1 MAGIKIRKDWEVLE
15 SYFAFEE
22 LSGDP
27 ATPES
32 GVVRIYA
39 KDKAGASA
47 LYLIDDAG
55 SVREIAPASTV
66 TGTGTAN
73 RLAYWTSSSV
83 IAANAALT
91 ATHILFADSNG
102 LPVGDSGLIW
112 NNTDKYLNTPL
123 KFAVATGQPY
133 TFSFRPGDLRLW
145 TVQSQS
151 SGAPFQLE
159 FYTKD
164 GDGTDSVGINF
175 FVKGLPGAAADR
187 ELFQFYYDVG
197 SLSMIIG
204 SDAAGTGTVR
214 PLKLITGSNSSQ
226 LVLNIDGTVSVR
238 SHLIVGG
245 GTGASELRLLEPS
258 ASGTNYSA
266 FKAQAQAGDVTY
278 TLPAADGSSGQVLS
292 TNGSGTLSWATAG
305 GSPAGSNT
313 QVQFNNSGSFGA
325 SANFT
330 WDGTDVGLG
339 SGNRFRM
346 QGQNRIRYLNS
357 TAVASEDNTQAITT
371 STWTV
376 VTFNDTDTFDTDT
389 LHDTAT
395 NNSRVLARIA
405 GKYMVYSYVIW
416 EANVVGSRNL
426 RLEKNAAGVVTAGT
440 FIGGMELPASI
451 GTNIQNT
458 VTSLVEMAANDYI
471 EAFVWQNSG
480 GNLNIAIGGG
490 TNPNK
495 LGLIYLGE

>member
-1 MAGIKIRKDWEVLE
+1 MKEIGMELEVIDSAIQFKE
-15 SYFAFEE
+15 ISA
-22 LSGDP
+22 P
-27 ATPES
+27 ATPFANKLK
-32 GVVRIYA
+32 VYA
-39 KDKAGASA
+39 KDKAGVSA
-47 LYLIDDAG
+47 LYLKDDAG
-55 SVREIAPASTV
+55 SEREIAPAGAV
-66 TGTGTAN
+66 TGSGTTN
-73 RLAYWTSSSV
+73 RITYWISSSAIGAV
-83 IAANAALT
+83 GAIT
-91 ATHILFADSNG
+91 ATHVLFADSNG

-245 GTGASELRLLEPS
+245 GTGASEIRILEPS
-258 ASGTNYSA
+258 GSGTNYSA

-292 TNGSGTLSWATAG
+292 TNGTGTLSWATAG
-305 GSPAGSNT
+305 GSPAGSTT
-313 QVQFNNSGSFGA
+313 QVQFNNAGAFGA

-330 WDGTDVGLG
+330 WDGTDLGLG

-346 QGQNRIRYLNS
+346 QSQNRMRYLN
-357 TAVASEDNTQAITT
+357 TMAHAVRT
-371 STWTV
+371 SAQSISSGAWAV
-376 VTFNDTDTFDTDT
+376 LSLNGEIFDTDT
-389 LHDTAT
+389 LHDNST
-395 NNSRVLARIA
+395 NPSRITMALA
-405 GKYMVYSYVIW
+405 GKYIIAACLSW
-416 EANVVGSRNL
+416 ESNSTGERKL
-426 RLEKNAAGVVTAGT
+426 TIEKNSAGTQTDANIIGMNAAIASATGQTFMAVNAVHSLTAGDYV
-440 FIGGMELPASI
+440 ELF
-451 GTNIQNT
+451 G
-458 VTSLVEMAANDYI
+458 
-471 EAFVWQNSG
+471 FQNSG
-480 GNLNIAIGGG
+480 SNLGAAG
-490 TNPNK
+490 TDTF
-495 LGLIYLGE
+495 LGVTFLALIYVGE